1 MIRRSPKF
9 NLHTFWSLKIGQIKF
24 GSPLDKVRCPFL
36 RNMKTKRHYRPYL
49 ISLLFLLFVWSI
61 SQFQWPSSS
70 TRPLFSWLAFEEAA
84 NGQLLVLSGTQLGG
98 ITCKV
103 QNEITNALLCCL
115 CLYQC
120 YQLYVHLT
128 YSVSNIVFP
137 LQKMD
142 FQYLSFNQNSKG
154 TSCGR

>member
-1 MIRRSPKF
+1 MIK
-9 NLHTFWSLKIGQIKF
+9 
-24 GSPLDKVRCPFL
+24 
-36 RNMKTKRHYRPYL
+36 YL
-49 ISLLFLLFVWSI
+49 ILEQFRFEALYGEVGNTVYRCLFLIWNKTSSLSLPNIINISTICMKHITVPVASI
-61 SQFQWPSSS
+61 VNK
-70 TRPLFSWLAFEEAA
+70 AA
-84 NGQLLVLSGTQLGG
+84 VFLIGLWRGGKWATSGTIRDTAWWNHLQGSNKG
-98 ITCKV
+98 WGSV
-103 QNEITNALLCCL
+103 QRMHYCL